1 MFYGQLVYFMVVWSI
16 LWQFRLFYGNL
27 VFFAF
32 WYVFPRKIWQPWS
45 RNDHA
50 QYLGNGTI
58 ITKEYRP
65 TEVRH
70 FKVRQNKR
78 LESYEFEN
86 ISCLLIC
93 RFGNMSFGKN
103 VDPF

>member
-1 MFYGQLVYFMVVWSI
+1 VLPDGIFSHQKSQIGEILEGLARKLLVCFMANWSTYFMVVWSI
-16 LWQFRLFYGNL
+16 LWLFRLFYGHL

-58 ITKEYRP
+58 ITK
-65 TEVRH
+65 
-70 FKVRQNKR
+70 KV
-78 LESYEFEN
+78 
-86 ISCLLIC
+86 
-93 RFGNMSFGKN
+93 
-103 VDPF
+103 